1 MSTNKLFV
9 LIFYSRIDTVLL
21 NLCPL
26 MRRHQGT
33 AENVGEAISL
43 PFYMTTKMREDN
55 ILPYTM
61 TEKRSGGS
69 KPRPTL

>member
-1 MSTNKLFV
+1 MAVHARPGGNPNPLSAEERFV
-9 LIFYSRIDTVLL
+9 VGRGLA
-21 NLCPL
+21 P
-26 MRRHQGT
+26 

-61 TEKRSGGS
+61 TEK
-69 KPRPTL
+69 